1 MDSFHV
7 YVLRSQ
13 VDGGLYVG
21 LTTDVRRRLGQ
32 HNAGQQRPTK
42 ARRPFKLWFSE
53 RFETRA
59 EARQREKFWKSGS
72 GRELLKR
79 RLG

>member
-1 MDSFHV
+1 VGSFHV

-13 VDGGLYVG
+13 VDGGFYVG
-21 LTTDVRRRLGQ
+21 LTADVHRRLGQ
-32 HNAGQQRPTK
+32 HNAGQQRSTK
-42 ARRPFKLWFSE
+42 ARRPFELWFSE

-59 EARQREKFWKSGS
+59 EAREREKFWKSGR